1 MDKKNITNYRDK
13 LNQNVLKNMLF
24 KRLPILKNLGIK
36 FMEPSGNKLL
46 LNNIYEKI
54 DFNSQDDKK
63 VLLLEKN
70 EKLDMYYNEIMKFKQ
85 EIFQIQDSVECIIF
99 IEFKELY
106 PIVIDGNIV
115 FEYLDVFF
123 EISGFKEGNSDF
135 IFTSKDLSYGI
146 CIEKYEYFNKLI
158 KW

>member
-1 MDKKNITNYRDK
+1 
-13 LNQNVLKNMLF
+13 
-24 KRLPILKNLGIK
+24 
-36 FMEPSGNKLL
+36 MEPSGNKLL

-123 EISGFKEGNSDF
+123 EISGFKEGNADF